1 MTDALTASP
10 FLKSMALRKAQ
21 RKAAKI
27 RLGLASPSGG
37 GKTYSALLI
46 AKGLAGSW
54 DKVAVI
60 DTENGSADLYSHLGD
75 YNVLALTAPYDPKK
89 YIDAIKECESA
100 GMEVIIVDS
109 ITHEWSGVGGCLEMQ
124 QIAVEKQRVKNTY
137 TAWKEITPLHQ
148 KFIDTILQSNCHII
162 TTVRS
167 KTDYLMVNESGK
179 NSIQKVGMAQVT
191 RDGFEY
197 ELTISLDLDVNHRA
211 IASKDRT
218 GLFEGRPAFV
228 PSEETGRIIKEW
240 CESGADRVSE
250 FKADLGMCKTKEEV
264 LALNGKY
271 PDLLIVGESG
281 KKVYPDALRELVKAK
296 YEEVS
301 E

>member
-1 MTDALTASP
+1 
-10 FLKSMALRKAQ
+10 MALRKAQ

-27 RLGLASPSGG
+27 KLGLSSPSGG

-46 AKGLAGSW
+46 AKGIAGDW

-75 YNVLALTAPYDPKK
+75 YNVLTLNAPYSPQR
-89 YIDAIKECESA
+89 YIEAIHECEAA
-100 GMEVIIVDS
+100 GMDVIIIDS
-109 ITHEWSGVGGCLEMQ
+109 ITHEWTGVGGCLEMQ
-124 QIAVEKQRVKNTY
+124 QIAVEKQRVKNSY
-137 TAWKEITPLHQ
+137 TAWNEISPLHQ
-148 KFIDTILQSNCHII
+148 RFIDAILQSNCHII

-191 RDGFEY
+191 RDGFEF
-197 ELTISLDLDVNHRA
+197 ELTVSLDLDVNHRA
-211 IASKDRT
+211 VVSKDRT
-218 GLFEGRPAFV
+218 RLFEGRPAFV

-250 FKADLGMCKTKEEV
+250 FKADLGMCRTQEEV

-271 PDLLIVGESG
+271 SDLLIVGESG
-281 KKVYPDALRELVKAK
+281 KKVYPDTLRELVKAK

-301 E
+301 K

>member
-1 MTDALTASP
+1 
-10 FLKSMALRKAQ
+10 MALRKAQ

-75 YNVLALTAPYDPKK
+75 YNVLALTAPYNPQK

-124 QIAVEKQRVKNTY
+124 QIAVEKQRIKNTY

-250 FKADLGMCKTKEEV
+250 FKSDLAKCENTEAV
-264 LALNGKY
+264 LALNENY
-271 PDLLIVGESG
+271 SDLLVVGESG
-281 KKVYPDALRELVKAK
+281 KRVYPDELRELVKAK

-301 E
+301 K